1 MIPVVAAER
10 LSHAVARAEC
20 DLGREA
26 VTERLLHAVEV
37 LLERRSERQ
46 CRLDPVDASSNEPV
60 RCKRLRTLNVPAG
73 RSPCPETRIEGV
85 MHPLARETRVT
96 ECELGFDRHEIGVAI
111 RGNRRTLAFAQPPS
125 VRERRAD

>member
-1 MIPVVAAER
+1 MPADESASERLSPRESRGSHPAPVPDNRHCAEMIPVVAAEW

-73 RSPCPETRIEGV
+73 RSPCPETR
-85 MHPLARETRVT
+85 
-96 ECELGFDRHEIGVAI
+96 
-111 RGNRRTLAFAQPPS
+111 
-125 VRERRAD
+125 